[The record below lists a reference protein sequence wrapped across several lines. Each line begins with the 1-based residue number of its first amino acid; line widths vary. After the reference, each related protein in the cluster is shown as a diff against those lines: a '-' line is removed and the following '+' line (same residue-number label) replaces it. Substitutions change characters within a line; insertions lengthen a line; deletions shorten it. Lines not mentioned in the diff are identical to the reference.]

1 MPFRT
6 VAEGNS
12 KSRPRSRGRRP
23 SSSLP
28 LSAAQSIDLMCAPTS
43 FARNEEIFGEG
54 EPADYLYKIESGCVR
69 ACHTLD
75 DGLRQLVAFY
85 MAGDLFG
92 LDARDLHTIST
103 EATTPSKVRVIKRKA
118 LIARGGDMA
127 ITKHL
132 LDLTAAELR
141 RTQNHNLLLLKGAQ
155 DRVIGFLREI
165 VQRDHCR
172 GEIDLLM
179 TRRDI
184 ADYLGLTVETV
195 SRMLTR
201 LETGAAISL
210 PSPWH
215 VVLHDP
221 AALN

>member
-1 MPFRT
+1 MPLRT
-6 VAEGNS
+6 VSEGNS
-12 KSRPRSRGRRP
+12 KSRARARTRRP
-23 SSSLP
+23 EPSLSSP
-28 LSAAQSIDLMCAPTS
+28 ANAIDLMCAPTS

-69 ACHTLD
+69 AYHTLD
-75 DGLRQLVAFY
+75 NGRRQLVAFY
-85 MAGDLFG
+85 LPGDLFG

-118 LIARGGDMA
+118 LMARGGEMA
-127 ITKHL
+127 TIKHL

-155 DRVIGFLREI
+155 ERVIGFLSEMA
-165 VQRDHCR
+165 QRR
-172 GEIDLLM
+172 QSGSEFELPM

-195 SRMLTR
+195 SRTFTR
-201 LETGAAISL
+201 LETKAAISL
-210 PSPWH
+210 PTPWR

-221 AALN
+221 TALN